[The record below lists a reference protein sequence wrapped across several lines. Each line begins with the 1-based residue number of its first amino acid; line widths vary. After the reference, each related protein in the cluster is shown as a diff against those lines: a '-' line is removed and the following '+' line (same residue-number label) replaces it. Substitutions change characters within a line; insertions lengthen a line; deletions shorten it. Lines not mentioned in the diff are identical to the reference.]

1 MKTTTQE
8 LEKRTIRKDIFLT
21 KVEIATI
28 QEAAELAGLKAS
40 EWVRQV
46 ALIESRKKVVAKRFA
61 NKLHES
67 ENFNR

>member
-1 MKTTTQE
+1 M
-8 LEKRTIRKDIFLT
+8 RH
-21 KVEIATI
+21 
-28 QEAAELAGLKAS
+28 
-40 EWVRQV
+40 V

>member
-8 LEKRTIRKDIFLT
+8 LEKRTVRKDIFLT

-28 QEAAELAGLKAS
+28 QEAAELAGLNAS
-40 EWVRQV
+40 EWVRHV
-46 ALIESRKKVVAKRFA
+46 PLIESRKKVVAKRFA

-67 ENFNR
+67 GNFDR